1 MEKISEALQRLI
13 EALEKANC
21 RYVIVG
27 GLVAIHYGRNRI
39 TQDIDVVVDTDE
51 VELLISTLKDKGFE
65 FSESDL
71 LEAFK
76 ERSRVTLFFPGNVFF
91 HVDLKFVKD
100 ELDYEVLNG
109 RIRGELLGI
118 PCWIESIED
127 IVVAKLIYGSSQD
140 EEDII
145 AILLNH
151 GLNERVKEKAKR
163 FRVYSKLCGIAEM
176 IGLTC

>member
-39 TQDIDVVVDTDE
+39 TQDIDVVADTDE

-65 FSESDL
+65 FSERDL

-76 ERSRVTLFFPGNVFF
+76 ERSRVTLFFREMSFF
-91 HVDLKFVKD
+91 
-100 ELDYEVLNG
+100 
-109 RIRGELLGI
+109 
-118 PCWIESIED
+118 
-127 IVVAKLIYGSSQD
+127 
-140 EEDII
+140 
-145 AILLNH
+145 
-151 GLNERVKEKAKR
+151 
-163 FRVYSKLCGIAEM
+163 M
-176 IGLTC
+176 LT